1 MENVKPYNIIIAGV
15 GGQGV
20 FSLTRV
26 IWKLCELAGM
36 KCQGSTFKG
45 GAQKLGSVYSALRI
59 FLDPIETYNHY
70 STQIPDRDLDVMI
83 GLEPWE
89 VLRYHRYFHTRT
101 KIYMNTTMVPLF
113 LAGQEN
119 TANKDPVEM
128 VKQLNLSTS
137 ALDYTKSA
145 LHLFGT
151 PKMVNYKIGFDA
163 VAAKDLPF
171 QVEDYANV
179 FLELVR
185 VGEPVR
191 RKIRAEFQS

>member
-1 MENVKPYNIIIAGV
+1 METVKPYNIIIAGV

-59 FLDPIETYNHY
+59 FLDPTENYNRY
-70 STQIPDRDLDVMI
+70 STQIPDKDLDLMI

-89 VLRYHRYFHTRT
+89 TLRYHRYFHRHT
-101 KIYMNTTMVPLF
+101 KIYMNTMTIPL
-113 LAGQEN
+113 LQEGQ
-119 TANKDPVEM
+119 KIVGSQDPVEM
-128 VKQLNLSTS
+128 VREMELPTS

-151 PKMVNYKIGFDA
+151 SKMVNYKIGFDA

-171 QVEDYANV
+171 QVEDYVDV
-179 FLELVR
+179 FLEQVK
-185 VGEPVR
+185 VDESVR
-191 RKIRAEFQS
+191 RRIKDEFQQ